1 MKLISMLGLL
11 FSACCGIACAYY
23 GSTFYGI
30 IAAALT
36 LTWAIAYLYEEFET
50 ANENEEEN

>member
-11 FSACCGIACAYY
+11 FSAFCGIASAYY

-30 IAAALT
+30 VAAALT
-36 LTWAIAYLYEEFET
+36 LAWAIAYLYEEFET
-50 ANENEEEN
+50 EIENEEEN